1 MDITSYWFA
10 VYIVIIFEDH
20 ILFRRC
26 SYENYNFNIWNKR
39 KSLPISLAAIFSG
52 IVGIVGIVLGMSQT
66 WFTGPIAKALMG
78 NTGEQHGNLGFECGL
93 VFTAIT
99 FPLFRLIE
107 LRFIGR

>member
-1 MDITSYWFA
+1 MDIISYWFSI
-10 VYIVIIFEDH
+10 YIVIIFEDH

-66 WFTGPIAKALMG
+66 WFTGPIAKALIG
-78 NTGEQHGNLGFECGL
+78 DTGEQRADLGFECGFI
-93 VFTAIT
+93 FTAIT